1 MEVGRSWLYKQQVE
15 RRRKNRLKGPQLYDL
30 ARLENDIRQLEWKRL
45 ESIHEANAEDAED
58 NAALFD
64 LNLGLK
70 EFRDEWNKAVKQ
82 HAVVAVTYLAR
93 YHPMFRRLD
102 VRTCPVFNLI
112 YRSASMPPIPDTG
125 PEPTLYQL
133 WTPSAYDDGKDDGSK
148 EALWRARSNRAK
160 RRSVLAHY
168 DRVY

>member
-1 MEVGRSWLYKQQVE
+1 MEVGRSWFYKEQVE
-15 RRRKNRLKGPQLYDL
+15 RRRKKRLKGPQLYDL
-30 ARLENDIRQLEWKRL
+30 AKLENDIRQLEWKRL
-45 ESIHEANAEDAED
+45 ESIHEAIAEDRKH
-58 NAALFD
+58 NSSLFD

-112 YRSASMPPIPDTG
+112 YRSASMPSIPDTG

-133 WTPSAYDDGKDDGSK
+133 WTPSAYDGEDDGSK
-148 EALWRARSNRAK
+148 EALWRARKNRAK

-168 DRVY
+168 DRVW